1 MAQDEAD
8 RLLAPT
14 PGGPVDGVRVRN
26 LWGILS
32 RRYRAKGYL
41 DCKIDPHPALD
52 TEAGVVNY
60 TVDVTPGAVYHLGFV
75 KFDNVGDQLRNLL
88 IKNWQL
94 LPGDPFDESY
104 VSDFIM
110 KAQKSDPV
118 LMRTLAGVRS
128 KLDVTADPQT
138 HEVNVVLRLEK
149 PQPVAGA
156 GSVHSQ

>member
-1 MAQDEAD
+1 
-8 RLLAPT
+8 
-14 PGGPVDGVRVRN
+14 
-26 LWGILS
+26 
-32 RRYRAKGYL
+32 
-41 DCKIDPHPALD
+41 
-52 TEAGVVNY
+52 
-60 TVDVTPGAVYHLGFV
+60 V